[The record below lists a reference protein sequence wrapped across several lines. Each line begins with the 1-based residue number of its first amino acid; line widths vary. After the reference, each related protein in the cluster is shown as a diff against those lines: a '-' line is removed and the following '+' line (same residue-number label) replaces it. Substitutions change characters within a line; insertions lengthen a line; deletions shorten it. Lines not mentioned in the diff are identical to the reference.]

1 MFKSRKSSSSHQIS
15 PLAPPSPASTNVRSP
30 SFDANGNGNV
40 IHGNGNDS
48 GLTPNGGSTA
58 PPPPQPG
65 YMSGNPMDRAIS
77 VGQGSVKEGKEKR
90 RSGFFGLGGH
100 HKKDKEK
107 EREEKELPRPR
118 PSSFSIE
125 RPPPQANTQTNRSQG
140 SNTSHSMG
148 RPQSEQMLQAQP
160 MRQFPGPGSGTAS
173 PPISRSPLSQ
183 QQSSQGQIVSLP
195 AGQGAVHRQGS
206 GEGVQP
212 QQYNNQNGQGGLPKS
227 QSMGFAPRQGSGL
240 NGQGQIPDTHPY
252 RGYLNGQQD
261 QQSQPQTQVSDK
273 GMHRSSSMPLD
284 RQNQVPP
291 PSRSPTTTTAKP
303 NGSSGVSPQRRSA
316 HGIAQN
322 GLADTSAER
331 FERIVELIALQPQ
344 KTYVASPPELEMIL
358 ARTSAGGQ
366 PKQGQP
372 GSATNDWD
380 SVWLQL
386 SGISLS
392 MWSMKETRL
401 AAAKG
406 EKVPPTYFNITD
418 SSLELLAPLP
428 PPPHRPTSHPH
439 RFVYSL
445 NTAGS
450 NRLLF
455 SCPSE
460 RDLARWTT
468 ALRLAAWERAR
479 LEEIYTGHLIQ
490 AGGREPRSELIKG
503 RLEGWVR
510 TRVMGGTDWKRL
522 WMVLSTPGSD
532 ETSKDEE
539 KKGRR
544 RSFFG
549 MGEKEK
555 EQPVQEPNTGVS
567 MASFYLE
574 PRTAKNRTSVV
585 SVLTITSVTQAYA
598 VFPERLEVMAQSNL
612 YKIVGRVSGEMVTIE
627 GRLRD
632 SGWALIMPE
641 QPGEGGGSPSGHQN
655 GNHAAGDGTPLS
667 NMMRWVT
674 GFHDVF
680 GLYGRP
686 EKYNWDQRD
695 SRSLF
700 FAYPQGDDRNG
711 LFLDIEEA
719 VRSDFRTSN
728 LASIRAQFTN
738 LVRRRMN
745 GSLNGR
751 IEEDEEEENP
761 TPRPEG
767 NYRLPPLSFGD
778 QNPQISDQS
787 VPRSLTPITERT
799 DIASR
804 ENSTRTA
811 RSQFTVGTASDR
823 KVSGGS
829 SKQGSGGSNKHLTS
843 AHGDERLAPIADSS
857 RETFGPLTEEPSESK
872 SPIQPTPTATT
883 ESQTAS
889 TVWSQDTG
897 ATPTPQQSNGAS
909 PRSPQ
914 HTSEMATSTTPT
926 PGPVREPEQEPMTAS
941 RQVQQKPS
949 SPVPVLATP
958 IQGVLSPTPRRASS
972 GDPLRPVGGDL
983 HEEPAAMYLMNMV
996 EEPQPVQPD
1005 PATVRK
1011 SVSPDRVRPTIN
1023 TDFDGQSKIAKQ
1035 DLGRKPSGARAPP
1048 PRKTS
1053 GSRHLET
1060 IGDKPE
1066 EGERVAQV
1074 QDQPSTHDKLPSSAT
1089 QPDLGEDVSAFINYA
1104 ENPSPV
1110 KQKVL
1115 PAPAKATSPGPKQEE
1130 FRSSFAPSKAAAER
1144 RAKAEQAAADHQ
1156 RAMNV
1161 PGGGRRRGVQQS
1173 NMSDSE
1179 EDEEDDE
1186 EPSPVVEKR
1195 HVLPPLPS
1203 TGSAA
1208 RGASDPPVQRSTS
1221 TTRALP
1227 PVPRPAPDGRGPNGD
1242 PRPRDS
1248 YFPFN
1253 QQSSAE
1259 QQGSRSRSPV
1269 PPPVSTYTN
1278 GPTPRDPPQP
1288 APPAARQT
1296 VWNANFSAEHGMPA
1310 ENRSGKF
1317 VELEEPQAQLTK
1329 AFAPHGLL
1337 QAGMQDK
1344 EDRSAK
1350 KQEEVARETGSSL
1363 INVPAKPPPPQ
1374 SGLLGAVAAHER
1386 DRKNAGGIGATLTD
1400 REREKRLAEER
1411 QREIDRLQR
1420 QQMEHMRHFG
1430 GGSDMYSPQQGY
1442 PYGMGMPQMGM
1453 NMGMMG
1459 MPPMGYSYHG
1469 GYNPY
1474 AQQQAMMAAQMAYQ
1488 QALMAMSQSGSQA
1501 GDYPEH
1507 AQTPPGAGA
1516 GQASGPDGRSTS
1528 PVGSVRS
1535 QNHSPPP
1542 VPQFYGYPPPMGSP
1556 MGMPRMGMPM
1566 GMPWMMPPASP
1577 GMWGSP
1583 SPTPGQN
1590 QGGPGQYSHMNDW
1603 LHPQQGGQPGG
1614 GGSSDAGSHRSRVAS
1629 VVSNGDDE
1637 REKRQNYS

>member
-1 MFKSRKSSSSHQIS
+1 MFRSKKSTSSHQIS
-15 PLAPPSPASTNVRSP
+15 PLAPPPTATSPASTDLRSP
-30 SFDANGNGNV
+30 PLNGPG
-40 IHGNGNDS
+40 
-48 GLTPNGGSTA
+48 TAAPNGYAGG
-58 PPPPQPG
+58 PQPS
-65 YMSGNPMDRAIS
+65 YMSGNPMDRTTS
-77 VGQGSVKEGKEKR
+77 VGQGSVKEKEKR

-100 HKKDKEK
+100 KKDKEK
-107 EREEKELPRPR
+107 EREREREREEKELPRPR

-125 RPPPQANTQTNRSQG
+125 RPPPQAHPQQNRSQG
-140 SNTSHSMG
+140 SVNGNRSFG
-148 RPQSEQMLQAQP
+148 RPVSEQVFPTPQV
-160 MRQFPGPGSGTAS
+160 RQFPPSSDNGLPS
-173 PPISRSPLSQ
+173 PPPLSQ
-183 QQSSQGQIVSLP
+183 QQQQQGRIVSVP
-195 AGQGAVHRQGS
+195 AGEGAVPRQGS
-206 GEGVQP
+206 GDMGNQH
-212 QQYNNQNGQGGLPKS
+212 QQFGAGADVGAGMPKS
-227 QSMGFAPRQGSGL
+227 QSMGFASRQGSG
-240 NGQGQIPDTHPY
+240 QGQVPDTHPY
-252 RGYLNGQQD
+252 RGYLNGQQE
-261 QQSQPQTQVSDK
+261 QQQQQQNQAATDK
-273 GMHRSSSMPLD
+273 GISRSTSMPLD
-284 RQNQVPP
+284 RQNQAVPPP
-291 PSRSPTTTTAKP
+291 PSRSPTTTKT
-303 NGSSGVSPQRRSA
+303 NGSSTLQNGPSPQRPMG
-316 HGIAQN
+316 HGIPQASSDRS
-322 GLADTSAER
+322 LER
-331 FERIVELIALQPQ
+331 FDRIVELIGIQPQ

-380 SVWLQL
+380 AVWLQL

-401 AAAKG
+401 AASKG

-490 AGGREPRSELIKG
+490 SGGREPKSELVRG

-532 ETSKDEE
+532 DASKDED

-549 MGEKEK
+549 IGDKEK
-555 EQPVQEPNTGVS
+555 EQTVQEPNTGVS
-567 MASFYLE
+567 MASFYTE
-574 PRTAKNRTSVV
+574 PRTPKNRTSVV
-585 SVLTITSVTQAYA
+585 PILTVTNVTQAYA

-612 YKIVGRVSGEMVTIE
+612 YKVVGRISGDMVTIE

-641 QPGEGGGSPSGHQN
+641 QQEEGANQSGHHGGQ
-655 GNHAAGDGTPLS
+655 HAKVEGTPLT

-695 SRSLF
+695 PRSLF
-700 FAYPQGDDRNG
+700 FAYPQGDVRNR
-711 LFLDIEEA
+711 LFLDLEEA
-719 VRSDFRTSN
+719 VMSDFRTSN

-738 LVRRRMN
+738 LVHRRLT
-745 GSLNGR
+745 GAFNGR
-751 IEEDEEEENP
+751 IEEEGDEEEESEA
-761 TPRPEG
+761 PRPEG
-767 NYRLPPLSFGD
+767 SYRLPPLSFGD
-778 QNPQISDQS
+778 QNPHVSDQS

-811 RSQFTVGTASDR
+811 RSQFTAGGTGDR

-829 SKQGSGGSNKHLTS
+829 SRQPSGGSSKLPALS
-843 AHGDERLAPIADSS
+843 HGDERLSPIADSS

-872 SPIQPTPTATT
+872 SQSPATGPTPTTT
-883 ESQTAS
+883 IESQTGS
-889 TVWSQDTG
+889 TIWSQDTG
-897 ATPTPQQSNGAS
+897 ATPTPQQSVDVS

-914 HTSEMATSTTPT
+914 QPGEATDSTPT
-926 PGPVREPEQEPMTAS
+926 PTPVPAIREAEKDLPEVTHLAQPPTAS
-941 RQVQQKPS
+941 HA
-949 SPVPVLATP
+949 PVLATP
-958 IQGVLSPTPRRASS
+958 IKEVLSPTPRRVSS
-972 GDPLRPVGGDL
+972 GDRLRQTGGGEL
-983 HEEPAAMYLMNMV
+983 HEEPAAIYLMNMV
-996 EEPQPVQPD
+996 EEPQSVQPVHQ
-1005 PATVRK
+1005 PIRNG
-1011 SVSPDRVRPTIN
+1011 VSPDRVRPTIT
-1023 TDFDGQSKIAKQ
+1023 TDLDHQGKPAKQ

-1048 PRKTS
+1048 PPRKTSTS
-1053 GSRHLET
+1053 GSRQLEP
-1060 IGDKPE
+1060 IGDTPE
-1066 EGERVAQV
+1066 EP
-1074 QDQPSTHDKLPSSAT
+1074 PSTAPASEQVSRHDKLASATT
-1089 QPDLGEDVSAFINYA
+1089 QPDLGEDVSTYINYA

-1110 KQKVL
+1110 KQKI
-1115 PAPAKATSPGPKQEE
+1115 APPQVKPIVTEAKQEE
-1130 FRSSFAPSKAAAER
+1130 FRSSFAPSKAAVER
-1144 RAKAEQAAADHQ
+1144 RAKAEQAAADHD
-1156 RAMNV
+1156 RAIHL
-1161 PGGGRRRGVQQS
+1161 PGGGRRRGVQQT
-1173 NMSDSE
+1173 NLSDSE
-1179 EDEEDDE
+1179 EEDEEE
-1186 EPSPVVEKR
+1186 EERSPVIEKR
-1195 HVLPPLPS
+1195 HVLPALPS
-1203 TGSAA
+1203 TGPAA
-1208 RGASDPPVQRSTS
+1208 RDASEPPVQRSTS

-1227 PVPRPAPDGRGPNGD
+1227 PVPRPVPEVRAPNGD
-1242 PRPRDS
+1242 HQPRDS
-1248 YFPFN
+1248 YFN
-1253 QQSSAE
+1253 QQSPVERPS
-1259 QQGSRSRSPV
+1259 SRSRSPAA
-1269 PPPVSTYTN
+1269 PPVQSNNN
-1278 GPTPRDPPQP
+1278 GSTPRNLPQP

-1296 VWNANFSAEHGMPA
+1296 VWNANFSADHGMP

-1317 VELEEPQAQLTK
+1317 VELDEPQAQLTK

-1420 QQMEHMRHFG
+1420 QQMEHMRQFG
-1430 GGSDMYSPQQGY
+1430 GGSDMYPPQQGY
-1442 PYGMGMPQMGM
+1442 PYGMGMPPQMGM

-1459 MPPMGYSYHG
+1459 MPPMGYPYQG

-1488 QALMAMSQSGSQA
+1488 QALMAMSQNGSQA
-1501 GDYPEH
+1501 GDFPDH
-1507 AQTPPGAGA
+1507 AQTPPVP
-1516 GQASGPDGRSTS
+1516 GQGQGQGYGQDGRSNS
-1528 PVGSVRS
+1528 PAGSMRS
-1535 QNHSPPP
+1535 QNHSPAPP
-1542 VPQFYGYPPPMGSP
+1542 IPSFYGYPPMS
-1556 MGMPRMGMPM
+1556 PM
-1566 GMPWMMPPASP
+1566 GMPWMMAPPPTSP
-1577 GMWGSP
+1577 GMPGMWASSSP
-1583 SPTPGQN
+1583 APAM
-1590 QGGPGQYSHMNDW
+1590 QGG
-1603 LHPQQGGQPGG
+1603 GGQPSPMNQGRFDWSQPQPQVQHQA
-1614 GGSSDAGSHRSRVAS
+1614 GGSEVDNHRSRVAS
-1629 VVSNGDDE
+1629 M
-1637 REKRQNYS
+1637 